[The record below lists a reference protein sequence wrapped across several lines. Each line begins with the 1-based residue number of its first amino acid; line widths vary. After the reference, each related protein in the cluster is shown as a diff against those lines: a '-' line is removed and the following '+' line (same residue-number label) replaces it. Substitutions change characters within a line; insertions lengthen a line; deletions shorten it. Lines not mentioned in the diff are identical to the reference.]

1 MHLLHGRAFTA
12 VLTLFTSW
20 FSCLFAVEYNL
31 CSCSTHPN
39 HHPFLEADSY
49 LLWPPSPDP
58 RSVCSGK
65 TGPCA
70 PPGGHKPSL
79 GPWLLGLS
87 WASTQVLQDLV
98 QPALRSS
105 AGPNTHPS
113 HPTIPMKVC
122 SMNRSIIR
130 EFCGHKDL
138 PGHPEQ
144 RHLCHTLFTW
154 MPAVNLP
161 QTNAPSSHTDVF
173 GAWWTAYFG
182 WTLSI
187 PEEWIGPFRA
197 YLHRHKNCI

>member
-12 VLTLFTSW
+12 VLTLFTSC

-70 PPGGHKPSL
+70 
-79 GPWLLGLS
+79 LLGATNPLLTPDFWDSAGLPHKFCRTLS
-87 WASTQVLQDLV
+87 S
-98 QPALRSS
+98 PALRSS

-138 PGHPEQ
+138 PGRPEQ

-154 MPAVNLP
+154 MPAVNLL

-173 GAWWTAYFG
+173 GA
-182 WTLSI
+182 
-187 PEEWIGPFRA
+187 
-197 YLHRHKNCI
+197 